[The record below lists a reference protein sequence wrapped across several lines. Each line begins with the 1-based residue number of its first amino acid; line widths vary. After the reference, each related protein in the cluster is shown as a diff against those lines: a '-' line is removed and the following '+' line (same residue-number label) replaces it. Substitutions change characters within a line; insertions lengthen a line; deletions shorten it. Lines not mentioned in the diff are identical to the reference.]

1 MASVPHHLDGSQG
14 VIAADHRLSGKTTV
28 YNPALSISIPSA
40 PMTLAGIALL
50 PLMAVIWLVMAAVSV
65 VMLAVM
71 LVVDAGAFLARGG
84 RPNPATANRRR
95 FAVMPSLF

>member
-1 MASVPHHLDGSQG
+1 M
-14 VIAADHRLSGKTTV
+14 
-28 YNPALSISIPSA
+28 
-40 PMTLAGIALL
+40 

-84 RPNPATANRRR
+84 RPNLAQATRRR
-95 FAVMPSLF
+95 IALIPSLF